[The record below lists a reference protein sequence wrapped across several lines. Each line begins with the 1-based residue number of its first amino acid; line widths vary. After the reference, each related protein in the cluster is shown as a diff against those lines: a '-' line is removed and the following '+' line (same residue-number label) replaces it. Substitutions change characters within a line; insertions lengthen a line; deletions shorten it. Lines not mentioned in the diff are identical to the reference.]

1 MPGAASA
8 GGGKESNGKVE
19 LAGARREAGST
30 GGAAAVVGLVGLLA
44 VLSMA
49 GADWWRLRHEP
60 RRIVS

>member
-1 MPGAASA
+1 
-8 GGGKESNGKVE
+8 VE
-19 LAGARREAGST
+19 LAGAQRQEGTT

-60 RRIVS
+60 RRIMS